1 MSRRVFSI
9 IRKEFLH
16 ILRDRRTLAIML
28 VLPVVEMLLF
38 GYAVTTDVKHLPLV
52 VLDQDRTPQSRH
64 LVDAYRVSTV
74 FDIGLYASSQEEV
87 AQMIDS
93 GQARAALVIGPGF
106 ADDMLKRGGA
116 QVAFIIDGS
125 DPTVANT
132 AMAAAL
138 TVGQAQSVEMVQSF
152 MARGGI
158 RQGALPGL
166 DVRTRIWYNPDMVS
180 ANYMVPALI
189 GFILQIL
196 TTMLTALS
204 IVREKEL
211 GTVEQLIVTPIK
223 PVELVVGKVVPYVAI
238 AIIDAA
244 EILLVGSWWF
254 NVPINGSVTLLMA
267 LCCVFLLSSLGF
279 GILIS
284 TVAKTQQESMF
295 LAFFS
300 MFPAIFL
307 SGFLFPLAS
316 MPAVLQAASYAV
328 PLRYFLVID
337 RGIVLKGNGMDI
349 LWPEVVALAVL
360 GVGILALSATRF
372 RKTLG

>member
-1 MSRRVFSI
+1 
-9 IRKEFLH
+9 
-16 ILRDRRTLAIML
+16 
-28 VLPVVEMLLF
+28 
-38 GYAVTTDVKHLPLV
+38 
-52 VLDQDRTPQSRH
+52 
-64 LVDAYRVSTV
+64 
-74 FDIGLYASSQEEV
+74 
-87 AQMIDS
+87 
-93 GQARAALVIGPGF
+93 
-106 ADDMLKRGGA
+106 
-116 QVAFIIDGS
+116 
-125 DPTVANT
+125 
-132 AMAAAL
+132 
-138 TVGQAQSVEMVQSF
+138 
-152 MARGGI
+152 
-158 RQGALPGL
+158 
-166 DVRTRIWYNPDMVS
+166 
-180 ANYMVPALI
+180 MVPALI

-211 GTVEQLIVTPIK
+211 GTVEQLIVTPIR
-223 PVELVVGKVVPYVAI
+223 PVELVVGKVLPYVGI
-238 AIIDAA
+238 AIVDAV

-254 NVPINGSVTLLMA
+254 NVPISGSVTLLMA

-316 MPAVLQAASYAV
+316 MPAVLQAVSYAV

-349 LWPEVVALAVL
+349 LWPEVVALTIL
-360 GVGILALSATRF
+360 GVGILALAASRF